1 MLVWLHIMLRTFS
14 CTFGYSCVIF
24 CEMYIPSFCP
34 FIIWL
39 LSLSWNIFRN
49 QALFLICILQKFLS
63 VGVLYFNFINIVFF
77 RIKILIFIDSNL
89 LLFSFCGFCFCVLP
103 KDSIPTAWLPRFLAV
118 VSSVWISSCFS
129 SIYLKDFFQHWIAF
143 VSLLK
148 IKWSYSM
155 GLFLDSILVHLS
167 VCLIFT
173 NTTLSWLL

>member
-1 MLVWLHIMLRTFS
+1 MLLWLHIMLRTFS

-89 LLFSFCGFCFCVLP
+89 SYFPF
-103 KDSIPTAWLPRFLAV
+103 V
-118 VSSVWISSCFS
+118 VS
-129 SIYLKDFFQHWIAF
+129 AF
-143 VSLLK
+143 VSYLRILYLLHG
-148 IKWSYSM
+148 YQ
-155 GLFLDSILVHLS
+155 GFLLWFLLS
-167 VCLIFT
+167 GYPAVSVAFT
-173 NTTLSWLL
+173 EKTFFTIELPLCHY